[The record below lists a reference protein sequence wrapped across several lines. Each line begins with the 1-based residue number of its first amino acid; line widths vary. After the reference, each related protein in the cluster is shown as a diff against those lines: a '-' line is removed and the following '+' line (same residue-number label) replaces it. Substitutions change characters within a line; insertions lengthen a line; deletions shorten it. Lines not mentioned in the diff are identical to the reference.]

1 MKGTMGFIFDRNVK
15 NKVRGFCCQVPLE
28 PRSRYGVL
36 GRDCKCFVIIGTC
49 ENGPVTAEPC
59 RVKTNPLPRVSIL
72 FHPHQLTPATQKP
85 CMGELG
91 GGAGYRPRGHNA
103 YSEERLSP

>member
-1 MKGTMGFIFDRNVK
+1 M
-15 NKVRGFCCQVPLE
+15 PLE

-59 RVKTNPLPRVSIL
+59 RVKTNPLPWVED
-72 FHPHQLTPATQKP
+72 LTSGDSLSNFFEKTVTDYSTVG
-85 CMGELG
+85 MVGEWG
-91 GGAGYRPRGHNA
+91 W
-103 YSEERLSP
+103 